1 MRIIGGR
8 FKRRVLASPQG
19 RDIRPT
25 TDRTREA
32 MFNLVGSRIDLD
44 GARVADLFCGSG
56 SLGLE
61 AYSRGAGWV
70 EFVDRDA
77 QSIRLAQQNALSLDE
92 HAPCRF
98 VRSSVLEW
106 AVAQPAGT
114 FDLILAD
121 PPYHAEGA
129 EALVDAVVPLLTP
142 DGVFLLEH
150 DRKRPVA
157 EREQLELRREYGKSA
172 VAVYRGAAG
181 ASQ

>member
-8 FKRRVLASPQG
+8 FKRRILASPEGQEV
-19 RDIRPT
+19 RPT

-32 MFNLVGSRIDLD
+32 MFNLVGSRMDLE

-61 AYSRGAGWV
+61 AYSRGAVWI

-77 QSIRLAQQNALSLDE
+77 RSLALAQQNARILDE

-98 VRSSVLEW
+98 VKATALDW
-106 AVAQPAGT
+106 ASAQPPGS
-114 FDLILAD
+114 FHLILAD
-121 PPYHAEGA
+121 PPYHADGT
-129 EALVDAVVPLLTP
+129 EALVDAVLPLLAP
-142 DGVFLLEH
+142 GGLFILEH

-157 EREQLELRREYGKSA
+157 DRAALELRREYGKSA
-172 VAVYRGAAG
+172 VAVYRID
-181 ASQ
+181 AS